1 MDNLWIS
8 ISNNFMLPPC
18 SHDKV
23 SYNTDMNTT
32 TTTVRNRAYY
42 AAENAILNCRATMN
56 FRSLAECA
64 TPDIRAA
71 AATWYAEAGTFA
83 RDLPRHDWSFE
94 TACAVVAAFSPRIR
108 WDQNKRKAFQYAHGI
123 MPKGLRSHIVAA
135 DRCVAKGGFDGLDGL
150 KTNAFARAIAG
161 DQNAVVIDIW
171 MCRAAG
177 LGKDS
182 LTTGQYRAISD
193 AVRTVARE
201 HNMAPAVMQALIWIV
216 VRGKAQ

>member
-1 MDNLWIS
+1 
-8 ISNNFMLPPC
+8 
-18 SHDKV
+18 
-23 SYNTDMNTT
+23 
-32 TTTVRNRAYY
+32 
-42 AAENAILNCRATMN
+42 MN

-64 TPDIRAA
+64 TPDVRAA
-71 AATWYAEAGTFA
+71 AETWYAEAGQFA

-108 WDQNKRKAFQYAHGI
+108 WDQNKRKAFQYAHGV
-123 MPKGLRSHIVAA
+123 MPKGLRSHIAAA
-135 DRCVAKGGFDGLDGL
+135 DRCVAKGFDGLDGL

-161 DQNAVVIDIW
+161 DLNAVVIDIW